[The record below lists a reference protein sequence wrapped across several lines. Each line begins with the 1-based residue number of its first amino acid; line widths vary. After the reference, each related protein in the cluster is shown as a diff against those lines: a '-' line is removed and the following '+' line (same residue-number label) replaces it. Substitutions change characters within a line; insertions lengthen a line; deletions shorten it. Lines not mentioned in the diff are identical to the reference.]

1 MTTPEDV
8 VKAASDLSE
17 SGAASERVALH
28 SLGVGPNDARV
39 LRFLLDR
46 EESTE
51 PVTPRL
57 LAEMLGISS
66 AATTAL
72 IDRLADAGWVER
84 VPFPG
89 DRRSI
94 VIRPTIGETS
104 PARSLLSVRR
114 SSVAEAAS
122 RLGASERRVV
132 AEFLDEVA
140 RAERAHTQRLS
151 PRTEESRPA

>member
-8 VKAASDLSE
+8 VKAARDLSE

-57 LAEMLGISS
+57 WPTCS
-66 AATTAL
+66 ASPL
-72 IDRLADAGWVER
+72 PRPRL
-84 VPFPG
+84 
-89 DRRSI
+89 
-94 VIRPTIGETS
+94 
-104 PARSLLSVRR
+104 
-114 SSVAEAAS
+114 
-122 RLGASERRVV
+122 
-132 AEFLDEVA
+132 
-140 RAERAHTQRLS
+140 
-151 PRTEESRPA
+151 